1 MKKKKI
7 LLVLLPFW
15 DPQIPPLG
23 ISCLKRFLQQQGYPI
38 KTVDANVDVK
48 LKETYHHY
56 FDTLKE
62 YVPET
67 RLGNFYKIG
76 HDVLRN
82 HMTAH
87 LNHKDEDE
95 IGYIELIKVLI
106 NSIFF
111 IEFDR
116 LQVLKLDDILRGFYG
131 RLETYCIHLLE
142 KETPDLLGISVYS
155 DTLPAS
161 LFAFKLAKKRYP
173 HIQTVMGGGIFAND
187 LAVGTPNLAFFLEKT
202 PYIDKI
208 LVGEGEILFLK
219 LLQGQLPE
227 SQKLFTLNDI
237 NNEMLDISSPFASL
251 NIPDFSDF
259 DLSFYPNL
267 TTYTSRSC
275 PFLCKFCSETL
286 QWGKYRKKSSKQVVE
301 ELVKL
306 YQTYGNQLFFMS
318 DSLLNPTITGLARE
332 LVKEELSLY
341 WDGYLRVDDRA
352 ADAKNTMLW
361 RRAGFYRARLGVE
374 SGSNRVLERMNKK
387 VTSLQIKAAISNLAY
402 AGIKTTTY
410 WVVGYPGETEV
421 DFQETLLLI
430 EEIADDIYEAD
441 CSPFWYY
448 LKGQVGSDGWSHQSR
463 LLYPPEAREMLMLQ
477 TWILDVEPSR
487 EKIYERMW
495 RFVDHCKKLGIPNPY
510 SLQDI
515 HKADLRWKELH
526 KQAVP
531 PLVRFDD
538 KSHYVDENK
547 KIKELMEAQSV
558 EQEQGDFGF

>member
-1 MKKKKI
+1 MKKEKI

-23 ISCLKRFLQQQGYPI
+23 ISCLKSFLQQQGYPI
-38 KTVDANVDVK
+38 KTVDANIDVK

-62 YVPET
+62 YVPGT
-67 RLGNFYKIG
+67 RIGNFYKIG

-82 HMTAH
+82 HMMAH
-87 LNHKDEDE
+87 LNHEDE
-95 IGYIELIKVLI
+95 TGYIELIKVLI

-111 IEFDR
+111 IEPDR
-116 LQVLKLDDILRGFYG
+116 HQVLKLDDILREFYY
-131 RLETYCIHLLE
+131 RLETYFIHLLE
-142 KETPDLLGISVYS
+142 KETPDLLGVSVYS

-161 LFAFKLAKKRYP
+161 LFAFKLAKKTYP

-187 LAVGTPNLAFFLEKT
+187 LAAGTPNLAFFLEKT

-208 LVGEGEILFLK
+208 LVGEGEVLFLK

-227 SQKLFTLNDI
+227 SQKLFTLKDI
-237 NNEMLDISSPFASL
+237 NNEILDISSPSASVD
-251 NIPDFSDF
+251 IPDFSDF

-275 PFLCKFCSETL
+275 PFQCKFCSETL
-286 QWGKYRKKSSKQVVE
+286 QWGKYRKKGSKQVVE

-306 YQTYGNQLFFMS
+306 YQTHGNQLFFMS
-318 DSLLNPTITGLARE
+318 DSLLNPIITELARE
-332 LVKEELSLY
+332 LVEEALSLY

-352 ADAKNTMLW
+352 VDTKNTMLW
-361 RRAGFYRARLGVE
+361 RRAGFYRARLGIE

-387 VTSLQIKAAISNLAY
+387 VTALQIKAAISNLAY

-448 LKGQVGSDGWSHQSR
+448 LKGQVGSDDWSHKRR

-477 TWILDVEPSR
+477 TWVLDIEPSR

-495 RFVDHCKKLGIPNPY
+495 RFVEHCKKLGIPNPY

-515 HKADLRWKELH
+515 HKADLRWKKLH

-547 KIKELMEAQSV
+547 KIKELLEAQSV
-558 EQEQGDFGF
+558 EQEEGDFGF